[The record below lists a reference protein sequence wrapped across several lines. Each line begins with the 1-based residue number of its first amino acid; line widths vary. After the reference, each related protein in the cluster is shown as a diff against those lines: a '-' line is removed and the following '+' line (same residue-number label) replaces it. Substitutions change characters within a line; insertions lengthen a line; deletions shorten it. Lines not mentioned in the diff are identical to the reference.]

1 MTITRVN
8 KEYLTLKNIEINI
21 MNFILK
27 TIEDLVDI
35 KVEMMNFLI
44 VIIILIEIEKK
55 EKYRDKNKMIKTG
68 MISNKIIC

>member
-1 MTITRVN
+1 
-8 KEYLTLKNIEINI
+8 